1 MKPKA
6 LVVLLL
12 LLFPLYLSA
21 GIRSFRVELPEKAVQ
36 GEPVEVR
43 YIFEVTSS
51 WSFRGLEQA
60 TEGLRVEARNLTEKR
75 LSPSVIQIVIT
86 YKVRG
91 VIVGDL
97 ELPSV
102 QVLTNAGTKQYPS
115 GTLHFEPHPDYGK
128 AWTEAREFL
137 KRQGEDC
144 RELEWRYSI
153 GGIHAFYDAQ
163 RKSFAWAGPDG
174 VVAFGVNASMWNGKK
189 DDIVGDLFKAYGNGR
204 FVTVPEG
211 TVEPLLGDI
220 AYGQEGIYCE
230 GFPKSSYQGRDST
243 CVAGCGAV
251 ALAQLLRFYGP
262 DVRPSGKGQVT
273 LDGQPPISVDI
284 HKIDWNNLKVNELI
298 YLSAASVLTHLSPVR
313 STSTSLELRHAL
325 VGNWG
330 FSPECQF
337 GFDLPPEE
345 MVNRVCMDLDAGRPV
360 FLGGHNHVFVCD
372 GYKDG
377 FFHFNFGWDGNCN
390 GWYRLPEG
398 FSVQECLTAMRPM
411 LPEEDYALEVTLKKA
426 GTLAAA
432 IPEDRCLTVTR
443 LKVSGKI
450 QGEDIALLRRMA
462 TEGMLMDL
470 DLADA
475 RIVGNGIFRSQ
486 PYAEQDASG
495 MTLTSQYRNI
505 PFIGGIPGTEER
517 RRIDTITDAQWKEM
531 SLRGLTKG
539 PNWSLVRDENGI
551 RVRYYTRTDVIGTAM
566 FADCENLLSLRL
578 PKSISGIEDEA
589 FWGCSCLEHLYLP
602 EGMRLLSEKALAG
615 TPPFLEVHS
624 E

>member
-1 MKPKA
+1 MKPKS
-6 LVVLLL
+6 LIVLLL

-21 GIRSFRVELPEKAVQ
+21 RVRSFRVELPEKAVQ

-43 YIFEVTSS
+43 YVFEVSGS
-51 WSFRGLEQA
+51 WSFLGLEQEA
-60 TEGLRVEARNLTEKR
+60 EGLRLVARNHEENWI
-75 LSPSVIQIVIT
+75 SPSAIQIVIT
-86 YKVRG
+86 YQVKG
-91 VIVGDL
+91 IIVGDL

-102 QVLTNAGTKQYPS
+102 QVLTDSGIKQYPS

-128 AWTEAREFL
+128 AWIEAREFL

-144 RELEWRYSI
+144 RELEWRYSS
-153 GGIHAFYDAQ
+153 GGTHAFYDAQ

-174 VVAFGVNASMWNGKK
+174 VVAFGVNASTWDGKK
-189 DDIVGDLFKAYGNGR
+189 DLIVGKLFKAYGDGQ

-211 TVEPLLGDI
+211 AVEPLLGDI

-230 GFPKSSYQGRDST
+230 GFPKGSYQGRDST

-251 ALAQLLRFYGP
+251 VLAQLLRFYGP
-262 DVRPSGKGQVT
+262 EVRPSGRGQVT

-284 HKIDWNNLKVNELI
+284 HEVDWDNLKVNELTL
-298 YLSAASVLTHLSPVR
+298 LSAASAWTHLSPVK
-313 STSTSLELRHAL
+313 SSVPFFTNLRHAL

-330 FSPECQF
+330 FSPECRY
-337 GFDLPPEE
+337 GRELPLEE
-345 MVNRVCMDLDAGRPV
+345 VVNRVCMDLNAGRPV
-360 FLGGHNHVFVCD
+360 FLAGHNHVWICD

-377 FFHFNFGWDGNCN
+377 FLHFNFGWNGICN

-398 FSVQECLTAMRPM
+398 FSLQECLTSMRPM
-411 LPEEDYALEVTLKKA
+411 HPEEDYALDVMLKKA

-432 IPEDRCLTVTR
+432 IPEDRCLAVTR

-450 QGEDIALLRRMA
+450 GGEDIALLRRMA

-470 DLADA
+470 DLSDV
-475 RIVGNGIFRSQ
+475 RIV
-486 PYAEQDASG
+486 ADG
-495 MTLTSQYRNI
+495 MRMHYYGHMDI
-505 PFIGGIPGTEER
+505 IG
-517 RRIDTITDAQWKEM
+517 A
-531 SLRGLTKG
+531 
-539 PNWSLVRDENGI
+539 
-551 RVRYYTRTDVIGTAM
+551 AM

-578 PKSISGIEDEA
+578 PKYITGIKDDA
-589 FWGCSCLEHLYLP
+589 FWGCSCLEHLYVP
-602 EGMRLLSEKALAG
+602 KGIRNISGRTLAG

>member
-21 GIRSFRVELPEKAVQ
+21 GTRPLRVELPEKAVQ

-43 YIFEVTSS
+43 YVFEVSSS
-51 WSFRGLEQA
+51 WSFMGLEQEV
-60 TEGLRVEARNLTEKR
+60 EGLRLVSRNFEEIW

-86 YKVRG
+86 YQVKG

-97 ELPSV
+97 ELPPV

-115 GTLHFEPHPDYGK
+115 GTLHFEPHPDYGN

-144 RELEWRYSI
+144 RELEWRYTDK
-153 GGIHAFYDAQ
+153 GIHAFYDAQ
-163 RKSFAWAGPDG
+163 RKSFAWVGPDG
-174 VVAFGVNASMWNGKK
+174 VVAFGVNAPMWDGKK
-189 DDIVGDLFKAYGNGR
+189 KIIVGDLFNAYGDGR

-211 TVEPLLGDI
+211 AVEPLLGDI

-230 GFPKSSYQGRDST
+230 GFPKGSYQGRDST

-273 LDGQPPISVDI
+273 LDGQSPISVDI

-298 YLSAASVLTHLSPVR
+298 YLSAASVRTHLSPVR
-313 STSTSLELRHAL
+313 STSISLELRHAL

-337 GFDLPPEE
+337 GFDLPLEE
-345 MVNRVCMDLDAGRPV
+345 TVNRVCMDLDAGRPV

-377 FFHFNFGWDGNCN
+377 FLHFNFGWDGNCN

-398 FSVQECLTAMRPM
+398 FSIQECLTAMRPM
-411 LPEEDYALEVTLKKA
+411 LPEEDYALDVTLKKA
-426 GTLAAA
+426 GTLASV
-432 IPEDRCLTVTR
+432 IPEERCLTVTR

-450 QGEDIALLRRMA
+450 RGEDIALLRRMA

-475 RIVGNGIFRSQ
+475 RIVI
-486 PYAEQDASG
+486 DG
-495 MTLTSQYRNI
+495 MLFHNYGHAN
-505 PFIGGIPGTEER
+505 
-517 RRIDTITDAQWKEM
+517 
-531 SLRGLTKG
+531 
-539 PNWSLVRDENGI
+539 
-551 RVRYYTRTDVIGTAM
+551 VIGTYM